1 MSGFRKSG
9 HICEHT
15 VHHNQR
21 KIKCH
26 MLIIYTLQKSEY
38 RSMHIAEDKVLKHVC
53 WISTL
58 HLVSI
63 FFSYTIIFA
72 FKIYHLYKFKK
83 TNGLE
88 YYNSTF

>member
-26 MLIIYTLQKSEY
+26 TPIIYTLQKSEY

-53 WISTL
+53 
-58 HLVSI
+58 
-63 FFSYTIIFA
+63 
-72 FKIYHLYKFKK
+72 
-83 TNGLE
+83 
-88 YYNSTF
+88 